1 MEYLINILD
10 KPLLSLAE
18 ASRIMNCSKQ
28 TVKRRIE
35 DGFIKCAS
43 RHGMRGEGNYT
54 SGKCVQRLLRSHHS
68 RRNAPLLGKGNN
80 GKIL

>member
-28 TVKRRIE
+28 TVKKRIK

-43 RHGMRGEGNYT
+43 RHSKRCKVQVYT
-54 SGKCVQRLLRSHHS
+54 QSIIHYLER
-68 RRNAPLLGKGNN
+68 
-80 GKIL
+80 

>member
-10 KPLLSLAE
+10 KPLISLAE

-43 RHGMRGEGNYT
+43 RHSKRCKFQVYTKSIIQYLERGGI
-54 SGKCVQRLLRSHHS
+54 
-68 RRNAPLLGKGNN
+68 A
-80 GKIL
+80 